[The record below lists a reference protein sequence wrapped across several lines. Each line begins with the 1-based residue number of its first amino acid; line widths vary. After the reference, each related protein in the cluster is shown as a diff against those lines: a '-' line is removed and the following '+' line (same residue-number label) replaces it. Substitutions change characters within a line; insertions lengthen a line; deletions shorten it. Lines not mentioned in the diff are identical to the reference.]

1 MTTQKMLI
9 VFGMFH
15 LNVYILLLLA
25 QPNRRLVVKEK
36 QRKKNLNLR
45 LISSKE
51 NVHFNDYKDSLL

>member
-9 VFGMFH
+9 VFEMSH

-45 LISSKE
+45 LINSKE